1 MDFEWRLLIKNLNY
15 GIIDPPAP
23 SSAKTSLYR
32 YKAEASAKERDP
44 PELLLLSSIIA
55 GKKRIFS
62 RQIFTVISRFYV
74 TADRAERNW
83 AGGFCLLSSH
93 CIRKDIAFQCLLVLG
108 EINSR
113 FRFQTQWSFFSLV
126 YGRRLCA
133 HSDGHH
139 HGFFIHRSLNL
150 SK

>member
-1 MDFEWRLLIKNLNY
+1 MDFEWRLLMKNLNY

-62 RQIFTVISRFYV
+62 RQIFTFIFSVLRGRWESWEEWGWGILL
-74 TADRAERNW
+74 AEQS
-83 AGGFCLLSSH
+83 LS
-93 CIRKDIAFQCLLVLG
+93 
-108 EINSR
+108 
-113 FRFQTQWSFFSLV
+113 
-126 YGRRLCA
+126 
-133 HSDGHH
+133 
-139 HGFFIHRSLNL
+139 
-150 SK
+150 

>member
-62 RQIFTVISRFYV
+62 RQIFTFIFSVLRGRWQSCEELDWGILLAEQSLYSKRYCFLMFISSWRDQFTFSFPNSV
-74 TADRAERNW
+74 KFFWFGLRPPCLCPFGW
-83 AGGFCLLSSH
+83 APPWLLH
-93 CIRKDIAFQCLLVLG
+93 
-108 EINSR
+108 
-113 FRFQTQWSFFSLV
+113 TQVSESE
-126 YGRRLCA
+126 
-133 HSDGHH
+133 
-139 HGFFIHRSLNL
+139 
-150 SK
+150 